1 MRRSPRCGANGHV
14 AALVLALSA
23 SAGGLD
29 ARLARVA
36 QTSGRAPAPAS
47 ALARRAD
54 SHRSLVLCSG
64 GRGGATLA
72 AIGSAERSRGGRV
85 GKRTIL
91 SHTGWTSFYGVNRYA
106 ASTKDITPGSEAMQ
120 WYLRAIGRDKLLDR
134 EKEIILASR
143 IRILLDWEGRR
154 LQEEEML
161 GRKVTLDE
169 WAEVI
174 GVSPEEFGSKLRLY
188 QQAKNT
194 MVTANLRL
202 VVSIAK
208 KYANQGLN
216 IQDLI
221 QEGSLGLIHAV
232 KKFDPEKGCKFS
244 TYATYWIK
252 QAVTRALADQS
263 RTIRLPVHINDFLK
277 NLRKAHRTFFVEH
290 GRFPSEDEL
299 AEVLGSGVAK
309 VSLVRRSAQELISLE
324 APRHS
329 ASQRAQTEDARML
342 DLIPSTLTHPEEGL
356 RHSFLQD
363 DLRTSL
369 DTALDYE
376 ERVVLSQRYGLDG
389 FRRKTLAEI
398 GEELEYSTTQ
408 VRQIEAKAMRK
419 LRKPTVRN
427 ALTEYLSPVMES
439 SDAW

>member
-1 MRRSPRCGANGHV
+1 
-14 AALVLALSA
+14 
-23 SAGGLD
+23 
-29 ARLARVA
+29 
-36 QTSGRAPAPAS
+36 
-47 ALARRAD
+47 
-54 SHRSLVLCSG
+54 
-64 GRGGATLA
+64 
-72 AIGSAERSRGGRV
+72 
-85 GKRTIL
+85 
-91 SHTGWTSFYGVNRYA
+91 
-106 ASTKDITPGSEAMQ
+106 
-120 WYLRAIGRDKLLDR
+120 
-134 EKEIILASR
+134 
-143 IRILLDWEGRR
+143 
-154 LQEEEML
+154 
-161 GRKVTLDE
+161 
-169 WAEVI
+169 
-174 GVSPEEFGSKLRLY
+174 
-188 QQAKNT
+188 
-194 MVTANLRL
+194 
-202 VVSIAK
+202 
-208 KYANQGLN
+208 
-216 IQDLI
+216 
-221 QEGSLGLIHAV
+221 
-232 KKFDPEKGCKFS
+232 
-244 TYATYWIK
+244 
-252 QAVTRALADQS
+252 
-263 RTIRLPVHINDFLK
+263 VHINDFLK

>member
-174 GVSPEEFGSKLRLY
+174 GKSRPARACAGG
-188 QQAKNT
+188 T
-194 MVTANLRL
+194 GP
-202 VVSIAK
+202 IAPR
-208 KYANQGLN
+208 ASAAAASAAASSCIRAPSAARAPHTLARARARTPSA
-216 IQDLI
+216 LTRAR
-221 QEGSLGLIHAV
+221 SLGQLL
-232 KKFDPEKGCKFS
+232 D
-244 TYATYWIK
+244 
-252 QAVTRALADQS
+252 
-263 RTIRLPVHINDFLK
+263 
-277 NLRKAHRTFFVEH
+277 
-290 GRFPSEDEL
+290 
-299 AEVLGSGVAK
+299 
-309 VSLVRRSAQELISLE
+309 SA
-324 APRHS
+324 P
-329 ASQRAQTEDARML
+329 D
-342 DLIPSTLTHPEEGL
+342 
-356 RHSFLQD
+356 
-363 DLRTSL
+363 
-369 DTALDYE
+369 
-376 ERVVLSQRYGLDG
+376 
-389 FRRKTLAEI
+389 
-398 GEELEYSTTQ
+398 
-408 VRQIEAKAMRK
+408 
-419 LRKPTVRN
+419 
-427 ALTEYLSPVMES
+427 
-439 SDAW
+439 

>member
-1 MRRSPRCGANGHV
+1 
-14 AALVLALSA
+14 
-23 SAGGLD
+23 
-29 ARLARVA
+29 
-36 QTSGRAPAPAS
+36 
-47 ALARRAD
+47 
-54 SHRSLVLCSG
+54 
-64 GRGGATLA
+64 
-72 AIGSAERSRGGRV
+72 
-85 GKRTIL
+85 
-91 SHTGWTSFYGVNRYA
+91 
-106 ASTKDITPGSEAMQ
+106 MQ

-143 IRILLDWEGRR
+143 IRRLLDWENRKA
-154 LQEEEML
+154 QEEEML
-161 GRKVTLDE
+161 NRKITMKE
-169 WAEVI
+169 WADVVGMELVDFDAK
-174 GVSPEEFGSKLRLY
+174 VRLY

-221 QEGSLGLIHAV
+221 QEGSLGLINAV

-277 NLRKAHRTFFVEH
+277 NLRKAHRQFFVEH
-290 GRFPSEDEL
+290 GRFPTEDEL
-299 AEVLGSGVAK
+299 AEILGSGKAK
-309 VSLVRRSAQELISLE
+309 ISLVRRSAQELVSLE

-329 ASQRAQTEDARML
+329 AHVRSQNEEARML
-342 DLIPSTLTHPEEGL
+342 DMIPSQFMHPEEGL
-356 RHSFLQD
+356 RLSFLQD

-369 DTALDYE
+369 DAALDYE
-376 ERVVLSQRYGLDG
+376 ERIVLAQRYGLDG
-389 FRRKTLAEI
+389 LRRKTLAEI

-419 LRKPTVRN
+419 LRKPTIKK
-427 ALTEYLSPVMES
+427 ALTEYMSPVMES
-439 SDAW
+439 ADSW

>member
-1 MRRSPRCGANGHV
+1 MH
-14 AALVLALSA
+14 
-23 SAGGLD
+23 
-29 ARLARVA
+29 
-36 QTSGRAPAPAS
+36 
-47 ALARRAD
+47 
-54 SHRSLVLCSG
+54 
-64 GRGGATLA
+64 
-72 AIGSAERSRGGRV
+72 
-85 GKRTIL
+85 
-91 SHTGWTSFYGVNRYA
+91 
-106 ASTKDITPGSEAMQ
+106 
-120 WYLRAIGRDKLLDR
+120 
-134 EKEIILASR
+134 
-143 IRILLDWEGRR
+143 
-154 LQEEEML
+154 
-161 GRKVTLDE
+161 
-169 WAEVI
+169 
-174 GVSPEEFGSKLRLY
+174 KLRIY

-221 QEGSLGLIHAV
+221 QEGSLGLINAV

-263 RTIRLPVHINDFLK
+263 RTIRLPVRTRARRAPPHRAAAAPRSALPRARPEQCPRRSASPALAQRARSARQVHINDFLK

-299 AEVLGSGVAK
+299 AEILGSGKAK
-309 VSLVRRSAQELISLE
+309 INLVRRSAQELISLE

-329 ASQRAQTEDARML
+329 AHVHVTNDDARML
-342 DLIPSTLTHPEEGL
+342 DLIPSTLMQPEEGL

-363 DLRTSL
+363 DLRSSL
-369 DTALDYE
+369 DGALDYE

-389 FRRKTLAEI
+389 LRRKTLAEI
-398 GEELEYSTTQ
+398 GEELEYSATQ

-419 LRKPTVRN
+419 LRKPTVRK

-439 SDAW
+439 TDQW